1 MTSGDAAPGSP
12 EDSAAGGRSG
22 EQAAEAAGGSVH
34 IGSMSGGAI
43 ATGRYGQATSHTYA
57 APPPQTDEATRA
69 VLDAVRDLR
78 RQMEVFAASDETRD
92 VGGELDRIEGEIT
105 RTGRADRGRLERLR
119 ERLESGSTAVGALA
133 SAATVVQA
141 VAGVLG

>member
-1 MTSGDAAPGSP
+1 
-12 EDSAAGGRSG
+12 
-22 EQAAEAAGGSVH
+22 
-34 IGSMSGGAI
+34 
-43 ATGRYGQATSHTYA
+43 
-57 APPPQTDEATRA
+57 
-69 VLDAVRDLR
+69 
-78 RQMEVFAASDETRD
+78 MEVFAASDETRD

-105 RTGRADRGRLERLR
+105 RTGQADRGRLERLR